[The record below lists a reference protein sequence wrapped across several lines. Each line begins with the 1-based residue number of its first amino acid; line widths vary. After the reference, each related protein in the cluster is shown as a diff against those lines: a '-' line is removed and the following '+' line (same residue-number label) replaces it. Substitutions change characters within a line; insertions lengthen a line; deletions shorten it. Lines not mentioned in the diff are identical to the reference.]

1 MSEPTEPGVPAND
14 EAGSPSAPATP
25 GNPTPE
31 ERLRDAAERI
41 AALAAER
48 DDFKDRWL
56 RAEAETANV
65 RARGRREVE
74 DARQYAAQSFAGD
87 MVEAAENMRRGL
99 ASLPPPQPR
108 EPETLARLREG
119 FAGIERSFVATLERN
134 GCHARGPDRAA
145 IRCQPAPRDGRAAL
159 GRRGAG
165 DGAAGLDLGVAA
177 ERAAA
182 EAGDGRGGQGA
193 RGRGRLAGR
202 ERPSLERQ
210 GNRVP
215 PLVPVGPPQYIHS
228 IHRTLGLRAVLRAAR
243 NR

>member
-1 MSEPTEPGVPAND
+1 M
-14 EAGSPSAPATP
+14 
-25 GNPTPE
+25 
-31 ERLRDAAERI
+31 RDAAERI

-48 DDFKDRWL
+48 DDFKDRWM

-134 GCHARGPDRAA
+134 GVTREDPTGQPFDANRHHAMAE
-145 IRCQPAPRDGRAAL
+145 QPAADAAPGTVLQAWTSAWLLNGRLLKPAMVVVAK
-159 GRRGAG
+159 APE
-165 DGAAGLDLGVAA
+165 GAAASPGVSTPA
-177 ERAAA
+177 
-182 EAGDGRGGQGA
+182 
-193 RGRGRLAGR
+193 
-202 ERPSLERQ
+202 
-210 GNRVP
+210 
-215 PLVPVGPPQYIHS
+215 
-228 IHRTLGLRAVLRAAR
+228 
-243 NR
+243 